1 MNLKIRG
8 KLIAGFAVVVVIL
21 MAAVG
26 STIWKVTEIS
36 GVSDRIVELRTPTS
50 AASQRML
57 NNINASLAALRGY
70 MLTGAPAFKKGR
82 AAVWADIDIA
92 KANMDKLSQ
101 SWTNPKNVKKW
112 QGFKSILAEFRT
124 AQAKVEGIAKTI
136 DEQPATKILVK
147 QAAPQ
152 ASILVAEITKI
163 INIEA
168 TLPAT
173 PERKALLGMMADT
186 RGTTARGLA
195 SIRAFLLTGNQQFH
209 KNFNVMWKK
218 NGIRFGQLTAKRH
231 LLTPEQQV
239 SFDKFAKAHKIFK
252 PLPAK
257 MFDIRGSK
265 KWNMANF
272 TLVTEAAP
280 RAGKLLTILLGPVG
294 KNGKRAGGM
303 VDNQKRL
310 LNVDAGVNS
319 AAISNLK
326 TMQWILL
333 AIGMLIA
340 VVTVFFTSRS
350 IVNPIQDMTSTM
362 GELAEGNNDVEIP
375 GLGNSDEIGEMATA
389 VQVFKENAIETLR
402 LNKEAE
408 EQRAVQTQREE
419 EERQAEA
426 KRQQEDL
433 DRQKAEQEAEAER
446 QREDAERERQDAEAE
461 TQRQQEAQ
469 EAEARQRE
477 EAEEERKQAMND
489 LADDFENQVMGV
501 VNGVSDSAKGM
512 EGTAQSMVQIAE
524 SSQEKSTSVSAAAEE
539 ASTNVQT
546 VAAAAEELSKSISEI
561 SSQVSQSSTISS
573 KAVED
578 ANSTNEQVKG
588 LAEAAS
594 KIGEVVELI
603 NDIASQTNLLALN
616 ATIEAARAGEA
627 GKGFA
632 VVASEVGNLATQT
645 AKATEEIGS
654 QISGIQAATNSSVDS
669 IQGITSTISEIYE
682 IATAIAAAVEEQGA
696 ATQEIARNVEQAA
709 AGTQEVTSNIS
720 VVAEQAATTGSEANT
735 VRSSAQTMTGQT
747 DQLAKAVQG
756 FLSSIRT
763 DGSNEDPINDED
775 LIADEEEVA

>member
-1 MNLKIRG
+1 MNLKISGR
-8 KLIAGFAVVVVIL
+8 LILGFGVISAIL
-21 MAAVG
+21 IGAI
-26 STIWKVTEIS
+26 SITIVQ
-36 GVSDRIVELRTPTS
+36 VSKINSVSNRIIELRMPTANSS
-50 AASQRML
+50 AAMV

-70 MLTGAPAFKKGR
+70 MLTGAPMFKNVR
-82 AAVWADIDIA
+82 AEVWANIDKTTA
-92 KANMDKLSQ
+92 ELDKLSKR
-101 SWTNPKNVKKW
+101 WTNSKNVENL
-112 QGFKSILAEFRT
+112 QVFKGVLNEFRA

-136 DEQPATKILVK
+136 DEQPATKILV
-147 QAAPQ
+147 QDAAPL
-152 ASILVAEITKI
+152 ATILVSEITKI
-163 INIEA
+163 ITLERD
-168 TLPAT
+168 LPAT
-173 PERKALLGMMADT
+173 PERKSLLGMMADT

-195 SIRAFLLTGNQQFH
+195 SIRAFLLTGDQKF
-209 KNFNVMWKK
+209 KTAFDGMWKK
-218 NGIRFGQLTAKRH
+218 NEVRFAQLKQKQS
-231 LLTPEQQV
+231 LLSPAQLV
-239 SFDKFAKAHKIFK
+239 AFKKFDAARTKFL
-252 PLPAK
+252 PLPAM
-257 MFDIRGSK
+257 MFAIRGSK